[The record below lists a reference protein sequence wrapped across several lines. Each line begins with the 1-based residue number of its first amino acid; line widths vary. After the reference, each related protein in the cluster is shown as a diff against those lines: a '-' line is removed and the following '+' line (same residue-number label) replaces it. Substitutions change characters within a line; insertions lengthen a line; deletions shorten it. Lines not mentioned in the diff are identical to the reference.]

1 MQTKH
6 SSCSAND
13 LLTLEG
19 YSEGMSTYPTHG
31 SIPFSSKLG
40 LHALDANTSHWL
52 DSATMSVDADTIGAE
67 DTLEFLANDVV
78 HAVQENLFSQVEQ
91 YYVES
96 LKHLF
101 DAGEITFVGL
111 LIRLNNLYPQE
122 MSVLPLVLRAR
133 IQAMLRSPQ

>member
-1 MQTKH
+1 
-6 SSCSAND
+6 
-13 LLTLEG
+13 
-19 YSEGMSTYPTHG
+19 MSTYPTRG

-52 DSATMSVDADTIGAE
+52 DSATMSVDAAISAAE
-67 DTLEFLANDVV
+67 DTLEMLATDVV
-78 HAVQENLFSQVEQ
+78 HAVQESLISQVEQ
-91 YYVES
+91 YYVDS
-96 LKHLF
+96 LKQLF

-122 MSVLPLVLRAR
+122 MSVLPVVLRAR

>member
-1 MQTKH
+1 
-6 SSCSAND
+6 
-13 LLTLEG
+13 
-19 YSEGMSTYPTHG
+19 MSTYPTSG

-52 DSATMSVDADTIGAE
+52 DSATMSVDVAMPSGE
-67 DTLEFLANDVV
+67 DTLEVLASDVV
-78 HAVQENLFSQVEQ
+78 RAVQENLISQVEQ
-91 YYVES
+91 YYVDS

-122 MSVLPLVLRAR
+122 MSVLTVALRAR
-133 IQAMLRSPQ
+133 IQNMLRSPQ